1 MKGRQDD
8 HACDCGVCCCR
19 RTCVFAG
26 NRWFET
32 RRPFGSYVQGL
43 AGKAGN
49 GVEGVADAG
58 VGVSG
63 SSKSND
69 GIVGTSGGDR
79 RSGVFGD
86 HTDTIRVTFGV
97 SGRCQSPKGAGVFGF
112 SDFGYGGQFSG
123 MRAPLR
129 LQPGTTVGRP
139 TTGNHQAGEFF
150 VDENG
155 DLFFCKLGGTPGTWF
170 LVLLGA

>member
-1 MKGRQDD
+1 MTLELYL
-8 HACDCGVCCCR
+8 GVR
-19 RTCVFAG
+19 GQSTNQTGVIGISDLRV
-26 NRWFET
+26 N
-32 RRPFGSYVQGL
+32 VQRL
-43 AGKAGN
+43 AGKTGN

-63 SSKSND
+63 FSK
-69 GIVGTSGGDR
+69 
-79 RSGVFGD
+79 
-86 HTDTIRVTFGV
+86 
-97 SGRCQSPKGAGVFGF
+97 QGAGVFGF

-123 MRAPLR
+123 ARASLR

-150 VDENG
+150 VDENP

-170 LVLLGA
+170 LVLVGA